1 MQFASLRETALQ
13 TTHADLIDNP
23 QVEIGNEY
31 KHILD
36 YLHQQ
41 IYSFGIAEFYETAGS
56 FAIFEYLKIG
66 KTFNVFPGIIP
77 PTFLQFFGINLVK
90 QIREGHTVIPV
101 VNSSVNQNSI
111 NKQNRSSRGFV

>member
-1 MQFASLRETALQ
+1 MEQLDLQ
-13 TTHADLIDNP
+13 VSTLNLIDNP

-77 PTFLQFFGINLVK
+77 PAFLQFFGINLVK
-90 QIREGHTVIPV
+90 QIREGHTVIP
-101 VNSSVNQNSI
+101 
-111 NKQNRSSRGFV
+111 